1 MSSIVCAKQT
11 PLYFYLQVKNKP
23 YEPTGKNA
31 FILEND
37 AVANNLSLCRP
48 VTCLTPDGS
57 PTKTGQLH

>member
-37 AVANNLSLCRP
+37 AVGLQFVP
-48 VTCLTPDGS
+48 LTPS
-57 PTKTGQLH
+57 YLLNSRWQPN